1 MDRCARTLVLGL
13 LLAGVACK
21 PEVAPACKPE
31 VAPACTPEVAPA
43 CTPGG
48 VPAYAP
54 AVARPGDPA
63 VPVVLD
69 AAAPV
74 AAGAVTPIMLDAAR
88 RKHHRIELL
97 IAQID
102 PVLHGV
108 RLGYR
113 PDRSNVMPW
122 TWPTHLE
129 PAKLS
134 RLVVELERLAHALPA
149 LGPLDA
155 AASRYGR
162 DSLALATELRTIVV
176 GSGQAEADPGA
187 APPPPPR
194 AEVVQPLFARMR
206 AGSHAIH
213 AALRAAAP
221 RPGAP
226 LGPWLTLERRCLEAA
241 EVLVDVPSS
250 VAEAP
255 AGAAEAVDL
264 EELRRRARACTAA
277 AIDLLDTGNNVYH
290 ADLGL
295 GVGTSLLREVARL
308 RDGGA
313 VSWGGNLGQSMQ
325 YLAAQGVAG
334 LDALP

>member
-1 MDRCARTLVLGL
+1 
-13 LLAGVACK
+13 
-21 PEVAPACKPE
+21 
-31 VAPACTPEVAPA
+31 
-43 CTPGG
+43 
-48 VPAYAP
+48 
-54 AVARPGDPA
+54 
-63 VPVVLD
+63 
-69 AAAPV
+69 
-74 AAGAVTPIMLDAAR
+74 
-88 RKHHRIELL
+88 
-97 IAQID
+97 
-102 PVLHGV
+102 
-108 RLGYR
+108 
-113 PDRSNVMPW
+113 MPW

-134 RLVVELERLAHALPA
+134 RLGVELERLAHALPA

-162 DSLALATELRTIVV
+162 DTLALATELRTIVI
-176 GSGQAEADPGA
+176 GSRQAEADPGA

-194 AEVVQPLFARMR
+194 AEVLQPLFARMR